1 MTHHYHTHP
10 FNGPLSGT
18 TRVSQYQK
26 GETTS
31 LSMDHKL
38 DHPYNTE
45 NVNSV
50 LFLGG
55 WMKNSTVALF
65 DSC

>member
-1 MTHHYHTHP
+1 MQLIIKIFLTINT
-10 FNGPLSGT
+10 FLIAKKLLND
-18 TRVSQYQK
+18 
-26 GETTS
+26 TS

-55 WMKNSTVALF
+55 WMKN
-65 DSC
+65 